1 MLSLGG
7 QVIGFAG
14 AEMSSASKGETVADT
29 SRVVSC
35 YADIIAMRHPKEGAP
50 LVASMYSSIP
60 VINAGDGGHN
70 HPTQTLI
77 DLMTIRQLLSW
88 GFFKNSLTFAPF
100 ADTPAIYTI
109 YESLLSHAAYTYR
122 SPELMF
128 YMILELVSGTSY
140 NAILY
145 QQPVPLEE
153 LKPELYAA
161 ICGIFKQFRIRKKR
175 KNAENAGA
183 DPASLF
189 S

>member
-1 MLSLGG
+1 MH
-7 QVIGFAG
+7 IR
-14 AEMSSASKGETVADT
+14 
-29 SRVVSC
+29 RVR
-35 YADIIAMRHPKEGAP
+35 YFRP
-50 LVASMYSSIP
+50 
-60 VINAGDGGHN
+60 
-70 HPTQTLI
+70 PTQICCATRISMILKSRCF
-77 DLMTIRQLLSW
+77 LSPTISSTSLPPTTACKHLSW

-161 ICGIFKQFRIRKKR
+161 IRGIFKQFRIRKKR
-175 KNAENAGA
+175 KTTENAGA
-183 DPASLF
+183 NPDSLL